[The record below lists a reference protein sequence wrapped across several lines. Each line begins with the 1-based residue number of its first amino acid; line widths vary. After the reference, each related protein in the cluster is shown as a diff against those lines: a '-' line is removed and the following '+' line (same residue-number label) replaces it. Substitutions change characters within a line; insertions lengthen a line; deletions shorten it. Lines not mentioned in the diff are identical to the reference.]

1 MPQIRV
7 LSKGA
12 RIAGGVICLFFAVHT
27 WFWVVRDVVVV
38 GGDESLKL
46 WLGTLRPEAG
56 GLTDLP
62 VTTAGDLGLGML
74 QLVAAFA
81 AFSGAWTAGGLL
93 ASAAA
98 LTFFDRLPV
107 IWAAALSTESSR
119 FYTARGLSDN
129 PELIG
134 AVVGCVLSVILA
146 VGLALVLMAG
156 LRPWPSASAVPGG
169 TAGGWPPGAP
179 AVPPQSPKSDPPP
192 PGGAPE
198 RPTGTHVAVAALFLG
213 LLTLIYIG
221 WNIYTLSESGAHFWF
236 GLFTGQG
243 MVGPLLTPP
252 AAWSWLTTAGVC
264 AVGVILALGRQ
275 LAARG
280 YTLGLAVGLLAPA
293 ALTLWGYIETG
304 HFFDAAGPLAV
315 VTYLGRAQVVV
326 TLLGAVTLLAL
337 ALRPG
342 VRAEPRPQ
350 PFPPSPPSYGPQ
362 PPHPQPQPQPQ
373 PYFPQQ
379 PGPAGPYAP
388 PAGPPPNAGAAY
400 GYPSPPDNPGPPGGG
415 YGPPPTA

>member
-1 MPQIRV
+1 MPRTRV

-27 WFWVVRDVVVV
+27 WYWVVRDVVVV
-38 GGDESLKL
+38 GSGDIVKL
-46 WLGTLRPEAG
+46 WLGTLGPEQG
-56 GLTDLP
+56 GLTEFP
-62 VTTAGDLGLGML
+62 VATAGDLGLGML

-93 ASAAA
+93 GSAAA
-98 LTFFDRLPV
+98 LTFADRLPV
-107 IWAAALSTESSR
+107 IWAAALSSESSR

-129 PELIG
+129 PELMG
-134 AVVGCVLSVILA
+134 AVIGCVLSVILA
-146 VGLALVLMAG
+146 VALAIVLMAG
-156 LRPWPSASAVPGG
+156 LGPWPPASAVPGG

-179 AVPPQSPKSDPPP
+179 AMPPQSPHAGPPP

-198 RPTGTHVAVAALFLG
+198 RPTGAHVAVAALFLG

-221 WNIYTLSESGAHFWF
+221 WNIYTLSESGGYFWF
-236 GLFTGQG
+236 RLFTGEG

-264 AVGVILALGRQ
+264 AVGAILALGRQ
-275 LAARG
+275 LSARG
-280 YTLGLAVGLLAPA
+280 YTLGLAVGLFAPA
-293 ALTLWGYIETG
+293 ALTLWGYIDAG
-304 HFFDAAGPLAV
+304 RFFESGGPLAV
-315 VTYLGRAQVVV
+315 LSYLSRAQVVITV
-326 TLLGAVTLLAL
+326 VGAVALLAL

-342 VRAEPRPQ
+342 VRAEPRPPQ
-350 PFPPSPPSYGPQ
+350 PFPPSYGPQ
-362 PPHPQPQPQPQ
+362 PPQPQAQ

-388 PAGPPPNAGAAY
+388 PAGPPPNPGAAY
-400 GYPSPPDNPGPPGGG
+400 GYPSPPDNPGPPCGGF
-415 YGPPPTA
+415 GPPPTA